1 VFWPLHNHKVRPAL
15 IHQFGGVE
23 AVNCVVLHLEDMKD
37 SLESGE
43 YDGALQE
50 SKHAANLEIR
60 VRKRFEEAAARSR
73 EAQPYCAFTT
83 N

>member
-1 VFWPLHNHKVRPAL
+1 
-15 IHQFGGVE
+15 
-23 AVNCVVLHLEDMKD
+23 MKD